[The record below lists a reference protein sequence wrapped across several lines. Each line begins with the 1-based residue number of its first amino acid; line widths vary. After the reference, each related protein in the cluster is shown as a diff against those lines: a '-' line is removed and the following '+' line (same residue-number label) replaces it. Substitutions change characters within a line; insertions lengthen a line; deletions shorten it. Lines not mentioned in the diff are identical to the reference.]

1 MSRELDLLVI
11 GAGVAG
17 LTAAWQT
24 AVAGQKTRV
33 IAKGWG
39 TTHWHTGCVDVL
51 GYYPLDSET
60 AVASP
65 REGIGRLIADNPQ
78 HPYALAGLETLEAA
92 LSAFQALCAAAGYP
106 LHGSLD
112 NNFMLPTAVGA
123 LRPTCLIPETM
134 LAGDTA
140 NKDPMLLVG
149 FKRLPDF
156 FANVVAENLTAQG
169 IPAADLTL
177 TPRLLE
183 KERVM
188 NSVLMA
194 RHFERPEF
202 RAEIVKEVK
211 KHLGKAKRVGF
222 PAVLGHSPEAALAV
236 KQDLERQI
244 GCPVFEIPTAP
255 PSVPGIRLHTIF
267 MAAIR
272 QAGGRVYDG
281 MEALRAESEGGR
293 VTAVYT
299 ESAARE
305 RPHRAQ
311 NYLLATGGIL
321 GGGITT
327 DHLGETR
334 EVVFNLPLNAPQ
346 GREEWFKRRF
356 LDAEGH
362 PIYQS
367 GVEVNGRFQPI
378 NGAPDPIYQNL
389 FAAGGTLAHCEP
401 IRERSLEGVALATG
415 FKAAEVISG
424 Q

>member
-17 LTAAWQT
+17 LTAAWQLSKS
-24 AVAGQKTRV
+24 GQKTRV

-60 AVASP
+60 PVASP
-65 REGIGRLIADNPQ
+65 REGLERLTADNPQ
-78 HPYALAGLETLEAA
+78 HPYALAGIEQLEAV
-92 LSAFQALCAAAGYP
+92 LTAFQELCAGAGYP

-112 NNFMLPTAVGA
+112 KNWLLPTAVGA
-123 LRPTCLIPETM
+123 LRPTCLAPETM
-134 LAGDTA
+134 IASDTA
-140 NKDPMLLVG
+140 SKEPMLLVG
-149 FKRLPDF
+149 FRRLPDF

-169 IPAADLTL
+169 IPATDLTL
-177 TPRLLE
+177 TPKPLE

-188 NSVLMA
+188 NSVLLA
-194 RHFERPEF
+194 RHFEKPEF
-202 RAEIVKEVK
+202 RAEIAKEVR
-211 KHLGKAKRVGF
+211 KHLGEARRVGF
-222 PAVLGHSPEAALAV
+222 PAVLGHSPQQAMTV
-236 KQDLERQI
+236 KQDLEKQI

-281 MEALRAESEGGR
+281 QEALRADSEGGR
-293 VTAVYT
+293 ITAVYT

-327 DHLGETR
+327 DHLGHTR
-334 EVVFNLPLNAPQ
+334 EVVFNLPLHAPD
-346 GREEWFKRRF
+346 GRENWFKRRF

-367 GVEVNGRFQPI
+367 GVPVNNRFQPV
-378 NGAPDPIYQNL
+378 NGGAEPIYANL

-401 IRERSLEGVALATG
+401 IRERSLEGVALVTA
-415 FKAAEVISG
+415 FKAAKVISEE
-424 Q
+424 